1 MPFPIPVEEIIGGV
15 LTFAAGVALAWD
27 RISKWKSSKT
37 EKSMRKDILENMQV
51 ERESALKQRDKA
63 ESDNERL
70 KARNL
75 ELEERLRALA
85 SEVEGLNNRLS
96 LLSVLNTRLAATLD
110 STRQT
115 LEEYLRGDTPHQ

>member
-1 MPFPIPVEEIIGGV
+1 
-15 LTFAAGVALAWD
+15 
-27 RISKWKSSKT
+27 
-37 EKSMRKDILENMQV
+37 MRKDILENMQV